1 MSNERNPVLEQFKK
15 GYFTVNKT
23 DHPFSNMGVNQAH
36 QQNNKV
42 VKVDD
47 GGSIGILENET
58 TLLKWAVAGPIM
70 SDLLNQTDQ
79 DLHNTQKL
87 PKYHGDTDLYE
98 KNFKNDRNSILE
110 ALMEDGN
117 PFCEEES
124 ILVKIVLK
132 HVLDENATSSARCAR
147 ENALNQF
154 DCFVDDQ
161 LRNGTTSL
169 YDNITKNNLL
179 LFRSKNTVVTSSK
192 ILPIQKQ
199 IDDSTQI
206 CLSPAKTEMAILIIF
221 LHMRIM
227 PTLALCQNMGNGG
240 SVLQNQIFYSA

>member
-1 MSNERNPVLEQFKK
+1 
-15 GYFTVNKT
+15 
-23 DHPFSNMGVNQAH
+23 
-36 QQNNKV
+36 
-42 VKVDD
+42 
-47 GGSIGILENET
+47 
-58 TLLKWAVAGPIM
+58 M

-79 DLHNTQKL
+79 DLQNTQKL

-179 LFRSKNTVVTSSK
+179 LFRSKNT
-192 ILPIQKQ
+192 
-199 IDDSTQI
+199 
-206 CLSPAKTEMAILIIF
+206 E
-221 LHMRIM
+221 HW
-227 PTLALCQNMGNGG
+227 
-240 SVLQNQIFYSA
+240 